1 MRARRIGLGLLLAAS
16 AAVSSAPALAQTPTA
31 AAAPTGRG
39 QLVVIG
45 LRAPDGDDEAA
56 QHATAALRALASQ
69 NGWTVPDN
77 TPGLEQEFT
86 VVGCDNTGPD
96 CLSRIAEDV
105 RATRLI
111 YGTVARIGRGR
122 EARIA
127 FELAYWD
134 NTDRRVY
141 HQESREML
149 RADGRLEVRVRE
161 EIAQLFPRLVDGV
174 PDDLTRARSAQQAQE
189 AERQRLAEQERIR
202 QLQTQLAQRPTVV
215 TRAPV
220 VRYVGFGL
228 LGLGAVMGGIGI
240 WQAVTAAGIATNAQ
254 NAGFNSDEPYRSWF
268 FYDNQTNPDRALSTG
283 QVCDNAQTD
292 SVNPYAAE
300 TRSLCSN
307 FNTARTLGFA
317 MGLGGLALAATGAVL
332 VVIDRPRAQEST
344 PTNAPAGPPRPTAM
358 RVQVDPVLGPTVGGM
373 NLRLTF

>member
-1 MRARRIGLGLLLAAS
+1 
-16 AAVSSAPALAQTPTA
+16 
-31 AAAPTGRG
+31 
-39 QLVVIG
+39 VVVG

-56 QHATAALRALASQ
+56 QHATNALRALATQ
-69 NGWTVPDN
+69 NGWTVPDS

-96 CLSRIAEDV
+96 CLTRIADDIH
-105 RATRLI
+105 ATRLI
-111 YGTVARIGRGR
+111 YGNVTRIGRGR

-141 HQESREML
+141 HQETREML

-161 EIAQLFPRLVDGV
+161 EIAQIFPRLVDAV
-174 PDDLTRARSAQQAQE
+174 PDDQTRARSAQETQD
-189 AERQRLAEQERIR
+189 AERQRVAEQERIR
-202 QLQTQLAQRPTVV
+202 QLQRQLAQRPVVV
-215 TRAPV
+215 TRAPI

-228 LGLGAVMGGIGI
+228 LGLGAVIGGIGI
-240 WQAVTAAGIATNAQ
+240 WQATTAAGISTNAQ

-292 SVNPYAAE
+292 TVNAFAAE
-300 TRSLCSN
+300 TRTLCSN
-307 FNTARTLGFA
+307 FNSARTLGFA
-317 MGLGGLALAATGAVL
+317 MGLGGLALAAAGAVM
-332 VVIDRPRAQEST
+332 VVIDRPRAQEA
-344 PTNAPAGPPRPTAM
+344 APAPTSTPRPTAM
-358 RVQVDPVLGPTVGGM
+358 RVQVDPVLGPSVGGM

>member
-1 MRARRIGLGLLLAAS
+1 MRARRIGLGLLLAAG
-16 AAVSSAPALAQTPTA
+16 AALTSVPAFAQTA
-31 AAAPTGRG
+31 AAPAAATSGRG
-39 QLVVIG
+39 QLVVVG

-56 QHATAALRALASQ
+56 QHATNALRALATQ
-69 NGWTVPDN
+69 NGWTVPDS

-96 CLSRIAEDV
+96 CLARIADDV
-105 RATRLI
+105 HATRLI
-111 YGTVARIGRGR
+111 YGNVTRIGRGR

-141 HQESREML
+141 HQETREML

-161 EIAQLFPRLVDGV
+161 EIAQIFPRLVDSV
-174 PDDLTRARSAQQAQE
+174 PDDQTRARSAQETQE
-189 AERQRLAEQERIR
+189 AERQRVAEQERIR
-202 QLQTQLAQRPTVV
+202 QLQRQLAQRPVVV
-215 TRAPV
+215 TRAPI

-228 LGLGAVMGGIGI
+228 LGLGAVIGGIGI
-240 WQAVTAAGIATNAQ
+240 WQATTAASISTNAQ

-292 SVNPYAAE
+292 TVNAFAAE
-300 TRSLCSN
+300 TRTLCSN
-307 FNTARTLGFA
+307 FNSARTLGFA
-317 MGLGGLALAATGAVL
+317 MGLGGLALAAAGAVM
-332 VVIDRPRAQEST
+332 VVIDRPRAQEAAPA
-344 PTNAPAGPPRPTAM
+344 PTNTPRPTAM
-358 RVQVDPVLGPTVGGM
+358 RVQVDPVLGPSVGGM